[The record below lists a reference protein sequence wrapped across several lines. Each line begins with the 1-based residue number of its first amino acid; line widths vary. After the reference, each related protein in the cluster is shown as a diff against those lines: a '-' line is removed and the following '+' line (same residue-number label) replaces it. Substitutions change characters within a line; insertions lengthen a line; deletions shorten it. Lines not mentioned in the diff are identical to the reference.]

1 MDDAKPTQVAASKPD
16 EAVRQPP
23 TTSSTPS
30 TFLGTYSTATH
41 YQADAVSTPT
51 VVLLWAA
58 IHVLVVLQPDPVHPF
73 LPRFLSSRLWFE
85 LQVRFRLAPRALGIG
100 ATQVSLR
107 WAAAGPRQSITWAL
121 RYTNENRYEA
131 ARYLV
136 WMGVM
141 RAWTAVSHIQS
152 LPGSKGQ
159 IARALSVPLPSMAG
173 SHLHIGEVYGA
184 LILLLLSEA
193 AWRVCTVTAA
203 RADAVGPPDF
213 AYMSLSKQ
221 AVLEVD
227 ISEVRPTAR
236 ELEDGIELAPLPS
249 SERSKDVLASD
260 SETPAASTA
269 EDASHLLD
277 DEAPDGGQQAWI
289 IVACCTILCFWFVG
303 TTYSWGVLQGAL
315 VADHLAPASTLAFVG
330 SIAVS
335 MLSALAIL
343 NSRLFGQVGARPM
356 ALVGVAFMASSQ
368 LLAGFT
374 TKNVGGLFVT
384 AGVMMG
390 LGVSLCF
397 MVISITPSQYFTRRK
412 GTALGIVYSGG
423 GFGGAIIS
431 LALEA
436 GVRHLG
442 VPWTFR
448 LVGFLMLATC
458 VPAAWFIKERFSP
471 QRREF
476 VDWSLFKNL
485 DFVALFAAGVL
496 GTFPLFVPPF
506 FLPLYAA
513 SMNLSTTT
521 GAILVC
527 LFNFSSALGRLATGV
542 LSDRLLGPINT
553 LLLVLSITSLSLLV
567 LWPTSVSLGPLIV
580 FVLINGAASGG
591 FFAIMPTVVSTVMGT
606 QRMAVAFGM
615 IVTGWGGGYLM
626 GAPTAGYLLA
636 AFGGSG
642 EGIKAYRPAVFWAG
656 AMALAASA
664 IVAALRWRKSPH
676 WRVRM

>member
-184 LILLLLSEA
+184 LILPLRPFQPA
-193 AWRVCTVTAA
+193 
-203 RADAVGPPDF
+203 PDF